1 MSSCIADNCLT
12 AASSVTQVEGRKFQF
27 CDRHHQLCEKF
38 IVAAQ
43 NSKFALK
50 FPPNGFSPV
59 PNFAFV
65 DEDFLSVRELSDSAM
80 GPCNDNTVL

>member
-1 MSSCIADNCLT
+1 M
-12 AASSVTQVEGRKFQF
+12 
-27 CDRHHQLCEKF
+27 
-38 IVAAQ
+38 AAQ

-50 FPPNGFSPV
+50 FPQNGFSPV

-65 DEDFLSVRELSDSAM
+65 DEDLSTVRKFSDSAM